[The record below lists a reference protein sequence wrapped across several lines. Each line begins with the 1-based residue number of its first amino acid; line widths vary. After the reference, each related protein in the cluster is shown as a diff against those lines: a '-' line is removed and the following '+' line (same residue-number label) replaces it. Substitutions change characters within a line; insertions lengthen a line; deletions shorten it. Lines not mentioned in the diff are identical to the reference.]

1 MPMSGSYGDAVDDDG
16 IATIHRA
23 LELGVTLLDTADVYG
38 SGHNEELVGRAIR
51 DRRDEVVLAT
61 KFGNVMGSPGTI
73 NGRPEYVREACEASL
88 KRLGVDTIDLYQQH
102 RVDPEVPIE
111 ETVGALSELVDQGK
125 VRWIGLSEA
134 MAPDLRR
141 AAAVHPITSVQSEYS
156 LLERGVEAE
165 VLDTCE
171 ELGIGFLP
179 FSPLSRGLLGG
190 SLTADFKFDEGDWRA
205 GRPLPARRAR
215 APRREH
221 AARRRRRRDR
231 GGARRV
237 AGAGGA
243 RMAARPPPVDRP
255 DPGDEA
261 AEVHRGQR
269 RRPRRRAQRGRRGA
283 TGVAR
288 RRGRGRALRV
298 GGAHADL
305 GVAAAGELSALAAQG
320 AADDAG
326 TRRPAVAASP
336 LGDHVGVGHVAVD
349 VQQRGGGG
357 GGGGHGAMLAP
368 RPPID

>member
-16 IATIHRA
+16 DRDDPPGARARRDPARHRRR
-23 LELGVTLLDTADVYG
+23 LRH
-38 SGHNEELVGRAIR
+38 GHNEELVGRAIR

-61 KFGNVMGSPGTI
+61 KFGNVMGEPGHDQRPPRVRPRGVRGEPAAT
-73 NGRPEYVREACEASL
+73 GRRH
-88 KRLGVDTIDLYQQH
+88 IDLYQQH
-102 RVDPEVPIE
+102 RVDPRVPIE
-111 ETVGALSELVDQGK
+111 ETVGALSELVEQGK

-134 MAPDLRR
+134 LAPDLRR

-179 FSPLSRGLLGG
+179 FSPLLARAARGQPDGRLPVRRGRL
-190 SLTADFKFDEGDWRA
+190 AR

-221 AARRRRRRDR
+221 AARRRGRRDR
-231 GGARRV
+231 GGARRD

-243 RMAARPPPVDRP
+243 RVAARPPPVDRA

-269 RRPRRRAQRGRRGA
+269 RR
-283 TGVAR
+283 AR
-288 RRGRGRALRV
+288 
-298 GGAHADL
+298 
-305 GVAAAGELSALAAQG
+305 
-320 AADDAG
+320 
-326 TRRPAVAASP
+326 T
-336 LGDHVGVGHVAVD
+336 
-349 VQQRGGGG
+349 
-357 GGGGHGAMLAP
+357 
-368 RPPID
+368 

>member
-38 SGHNEELVGRAIR
+38 TGHNEELVGRAIR

-88 KRLGVDTIDLYQQH
+88 RRLGVDTIDLYQQH

-134 MAPDLRR
+134 LAPDLRR
-141 AAAVHPITSVQSEYS
+141 AAAVHPITSLQSEYS

-165 VLDTCE
+165 ILDTCE

-190 SLTADFKFDEGDWRA
+190 SLTPDFQFDEGDWRA
-205 GRPLPARRAR
+205 AGRF
-215 APRREH
+215 PRVGPEH
-221 AARRRRRRDR
+221 LAANAQLAAAVRRDR
-231 GGARRV
+231 RGARRDP
-237 AGAGGA
+237 GAGRA
-243 RMAARPPPVDRP
+243 RMAARPPAVDRA

-269 RRPRRRAQRGRRGA
+269 RSAGRDAQRRPTRSGWRRSPPSVEGA
-283 TGVAR
+283 RYESEAR
-288 RRGRGRALRV
+288 TPTWV
-298 GGAHADL
+298 
-305 GVAAAGELSALAAQG
+305 SPPLA
-320 AADDAG
+320 
-326 TRRPAVAASP
+326 S
-336 LGDHVGVGHVAVD
+336 
-349 VQQRGGGG
+349 
-357 GGGGHGAMLAP
+357 
-368 RPPID
+368 